1 MKISLKKSKRQEKFK
16 VILDT
21 SCYVSA
27 LLSDS
32 GASAKILE
40 LIIEED
46 IFNFYTSDII
56 DELKKVLARD
66 KFRLEKEKQEHF
78 THLIE
83 ETSFKVSKL
92 DEFDAKAC
100 RDPNDD
106 KFLSLAKQIDAE
118 FIISLDED
126 LLVIK
131 RLGTTRIVTPGD
143 FLAILKES

>member
-1 MKISLKKSKRQEKFK
+1 MEISLKKSKRQEKFK
-16 VILDT
+16 VILGT

-27 LLSDS
+27 LLSNS

-40 LIIEED
+40 LIIEEA
-46 IFNFYTSDII
+46 IFNFYTCDII
-56 DELKKVLARD
+56 DELEKVLARD

-106 KFLSLAKQIDAE
+106 KFLSLAKQIDAD
-118 FIISLDED
+118 FIITLDED
-126 LLVIK
+126 LLVLKIINK
-131 RLGTTRIVTPGD
+131 SKIVTPAK
-143 FLAILKES
+143 FLTYIR

>member
-106 KFLSLAKQIDAE
+106 KFLSLAKQIDAD
-118 FIISLDED
+118 FIITLDED
-126 LLVIK
+126 LLVLKIINK
-131 RLGTTRIVTPGD
+131 SKIVTPAK
-143 FLAILKES
+143 FLTYIR